1 MAEKENKIITD
12 EMKKDAIT
20 MESSS
25 SDYGFFD
32 NKYVR
37 AGIATA
43 LAVYAAKKE
52 PYMLKSFSEKMEEF
66 GKEDRDARRKYI
78 ESSAEGIGKVLAE
91 NAARRKERIT
101 DFSEKIN
108 NLTVYTKDKYK
119 SASMIKAGLYTKML
133 SEATAGT
140 DINSLF
146 TVTNEFTGDKGN
158 LSTSELAGMLAGTP
172 KAEFPSKQFIAP
184 KRISPVS
191 KFISG
196 SDDEDVTSDVRAQT
210 QALVPDAFQDGDT
223 DKIDAEVNLGGTLTE
238 RGKQFFSP
246 KVAGDSGERSTNNI
260 IVNKI
265 LAAIGGTRKTKE
277 TVNGLVYQYDSTIEA
292 KNIIAND
299 VKDKIFTEI
308 IELQKKE
315 KGMTRATATQRIL
328 DKYKFGKGTTT
339 YPELQKYVNPSN
351 KNEKEEKTEEK
362 TGEKK
367 TNTSLTLDLAK
378 KLKDAMKLDDYYTTG
393 QGGKKFNKSKFLIFQ
408 SNEISALV
416 QKLASDST
424 SKYFDKPDA
433 ARTYIKNEIDKA
445 MKKKE

>member
-1 MAEKENKIITD
+1 MAEKENKVITD

-119 SASMIKAGLYTKML
+119 AASMIKAGLYTKMIG
-133 SEATAGT
+133 EATAGK

-146 TVTNEFTGDKGN
+146 TVTEEFKGDKGS
-158 LSTSELAGMLAGTP
+158 LSTAQLAGMLSGTP

-246 KVAGDSGERSTNNI
+246 KVAGDLGERRTNNI
-260 IVNKI
+260 IVDNI
-265 LAAIGGTRKTKE
+265 LAAIGGTRKTRD
-277 TVNGLVYQYDSTIEA
+277 TVNGLIYQYDSEIEE
-292 KNIIAND
+292 KKILANR
-299 VKDKIFTEI
+299 VKDKIFQEI

-315 KGMTRATATQRIL
+315 KGITRATATQRIL
-328 DKYKFGKGTTT
+328 DKYGFGKGTTT
-339 YPELQKYVNPSN
+339 YPELQKFIQKKP
-351 KNEKEEKTEEK
+351 EIKEEKKDETKSGTELVS
-362 TGEKK
+362 G
-367 TNTSLTLDLAK
+367 LVQ
-378 KLKDAMKLDDYYTTG
+378 KLKDAMKKDEFFLPVE
-393 QGGKKFNKSKFLIFQ
+393 GGKKFNKKKFLIFQ
-408 SNEISALV
+408 SNQVSAIIKKLVADPKSKYYLKPAEARAYIMGEIS
-416 QKLASDST
+416 
-424 SKYFDKPDA
+424 
-433 ARTYIKNEIDKA
+433 KA
-445 MKKKE
+445 MK

>member
-1 MAEKENKIITD
+1 MAEKENKLITD

-52 PYMLKSFSEKMEEF
+52 PYMLKSFAEKMEEF

-101 DFSEKIN
+101 DLSEKIN

-119 SASMIKAGLYTKML
+119 SASMIKAGLYTKMIA
-133 SEATAGT
+133 EATAGT

-146 TVTNEFTGDKGN
+146 TVANEFDGDKGS
-158 LSTSELAGMLAGTP
+158 LSTAQLAGMLAGTP
-172 KAEFPSKQFIAP
+172 KGTFPSKQFIAP

-196 SDDEDVTSDVRAQT
+196 SGDEDVTSDVRAQT
-210 QALVPDAFQDGDT
+210 QALVPDAFKEGDT
-223 DKIDAEVNLGGTLTE
+223 DSIDAEVNLGGTLTD
-238 RGKQFFSP
+238 RGRQFFSP
-246 KVAGDSGERSTNNI
+246 KVAGDLGERRTNNI
-260 IVNKI
+260 IVDNI
-265 LAAIGGTRKTKE
+265 LAAIGGTRKTTE
-277 TVNGLVYQYDSTIEA
+277 TVNGLVYQYDSEIEQ
-292 KNIIAND
+292 KKLIANNA
-299 VKDKIFTEI
+299 KDKIFAEI

-328 DKYKFGKGTTT
+328 DKYGFGKGTTT
-339 YPELQKYVNPSN
+339 YPELQKFLQ
-351 KNEKEEKTEEK
+351 
-362 TGEKK
+362 KK
-367 TNTSLTLDLAK
+367 TDVKDDKDSKDDKKKSSTSLTSDLVK
-378 KLKDAMKLDDYYTTG
+378 KLKDAMKSDEYYTTG

-408 SNEISALV
+408 SNEVSKLV
-416 QKLASDST
+416 AQLSSDST
-424 SKYFDKPDA
+424 SEYFNRPDA
-433 ARTYIKNEIDKA
+433 ARTYIKGEIDKA

>member
-1 MAEKENKIITD
+1 MAEKENKVITD

-119 SASMIKAGLYTKML
+119 AASMIKAGLYTKMIG
-133 SEATAGT
+133 EATAGK

-146 TVTNEFTGDKGN
+146 TVTEEFKGDKGS
-158 LSTSELAGMLAGTP
+158 LSTAQLAGMLSGTP

-246 KVAGDSGERSTNNI
+246 KVAGDLGERRTNNI
-260 IVNKI
+260 IVDNI
-265 LAAIGGTRKTKE
+265 LAAIGGTRKTRD
-277 TVNGLVYQYDSTIEA
+277 TVNGLIYQYDSEIEE
-292 KNIIAND
+292 KKILANS
-299 VKDKIFTEI
+299 VKDKIFQEI

-315 KGMTRATATQRIL
+315 KGITRATATQRIL
-328 DKYKFGKGTTT
+328 DKYGFGKGTTT
-339 YPELQKYVNPSN
+339 YPELQKFIQKKP
-351 KNEKEEKTEEK
+351 EIKEEKKDETKSGTELVS
-362 TGEKK
+362 G
-367 TNTSLTLDLAK
+367 LVQ
-378 KLKDAMKLDDYYTTG
+378 KLKDAMKKDEFFLPVE
-393 QGGKKFNKSKFLIFQ
+393 GGKKFNKKKFLIFQ
-408 SNEISALV
+408 SNQVSAIIKKLVADPKSKYYLKPAEARAYIMGEIS
-416 QKLASDST
+416 
-424 SKYFDKPDA
+424 
-433 ARTYIKNEIDKA
+433 KA
-445 MKKKE
+445 MK

>member
-1 MAEKENKIITD
+1 MAEKENKLITD

-52 PYMLKSFSEKMEEF
+52 PYMLKSFAEKMEEF

-101 DFSEKIN
+101 DLSEKIN

-119 SASMIKAGLYTKML
+119 SASMIKAGLYTKMIA
-133 SEATAGT
+133 EATAGT

-146 TVTNEFTGDKGN
+146 TVANEFDGDKGS
-158 LSTSELAGMLAGTP
+158 LSTAQLAGMLAGTP
-172 KAEFPSKQFIAP
+172 KGTFPSKQFIAP

-196 SDDEDVTSDVRAQT
+196 SGDEDVTSDVRAQT
-210 QALVPDAFQDGDT
+210 QALVPDAFKEGDT
-223 DKIDAEVNLGGTLTE
+223 DSIDAEVNLGGTLTE

-246 KVAGDSGERSTNNI
+246 KVAGDLGERRTNNI
-260 IVNKI
+260 IVDNI
-265 LAAIGGTRKTKE
+265 LAAIGGTRKTTE
-277 TVNGLVYQYDSTIEA
+277 TVNGLVYQYDSEIEQ
-292 KNIIAND
+292 KKLIANNA
-299 VKDKIFTEI
+299 KDKIFAEI

-328 DKYKFGKGTTT
+328 DKYGFGKGTTT
-339 YPELQKYVNPSN
+339 YPELQKFVQKKPEI
-351 KNEKEEKTEEK
+351 KDDKTK
-362 TGEKK
+362 DKK
-367 TNTSLTLDLAK
+367 DKKKSSTSLTSDLAK
-378 KLKDAMKLDDYYTTG
+378 KLKDAMKLDEYYTTG

-408 SNEISALV
+408 SNEISKLV
-416 QKLASDST
+416 AQLASDST
-424 SKYFDKPDA
+424 SKYFNKPDA
-433 ARTYIKNEIDKA
+433 ARTYIKGEINKA
-445 MKKKE
+445 MK

>member
-1 MAEKENKIITD
+1 MAEKENKIIQD
-12 EMKKDAIT
+12 EMKKDAVT

-43 LAVYAAKKE
+43 LAVYASKKE

-119 SASMIKAGLYTKML
+119 AASMIKAGLYTKML

-158 LSTSELAGMLAGTP
+158 LSTAQLAGMLSGTP

-238 RGKQFFSP
+238 RGQQFFSP
-246 KVAGDSGERSTNNI
+246 KVPGDTGERMTNNI
-260 IVNKI
+260 IVDNI
-265 LAAIGGTRKTKE
+265 LAAIGGTRKTEKGL
-277 TVNGLVYQYDSTIEA
+277 NGLIFQYDSEIEE
-292 KNIIAND
+292 KKILANS
-299 VKDKIFTEI
+299 VKDKIFQEI

-328 DKYKFGKGTTT
+328 DKYRFGKGTTT
-339 YPELQKYVNPSN
+339 YPELQKFVQKKKPEVENNALKN
-351 KNEKEEKTEEK
+351 KNDKNKSS
-362 TGEKK
+362 
-367 TNTSLTLDLAK
+367 TSLTSDLAK
-378 KLKDAMKLDDYYTTG
+378 KLNDAMQSNEYYTIG
-393 QGGKKFNKSKFLIFQ
+393 QGGKKFNRSKFLIFQ

-424 SKYFDKPDA
+424 SKYYNKPDT
-433 ARTYIKNEIDKA
+433 ARTYIKNEINKA

>member
-1 MAEKENKIITD
+1 MAEKENKLITD

-52 PYMLKSFSEKMEEF
+52 PYMLKSFAEKMEEF

-101 DFSEKIN
+101 DLSEKIN

-119 SASMIKAGLYTKML
+119 SASMIKAGLYTKMIA
-133 SEATAGT
+133 EATSGK

-146 TVTNEFTGDKGN
+146 TVTEEFKGDKGS
-158 LSTSELAGMLAGTP
+158 LSTAQLAGILSGTP
-172 KAEFPSKQFIAP
+172 TDTFPSKQFIAP

-196 SDDEDVTSDVRAQT
+196 SGDEDVTSDVRAQT
-210 QALVPDAFQDGDT
+210 QALVPDAFKEGDT
-223 DKIDAEVNLGGTLTE
+223 DSIDAEVNLGGTLTE
-238 RGKQFFSP
+238 RGKQFFST
-246 KVAGDSGERSTNNI
+246 KVSGDLTERTTNNI
-260 IVNKI
+260 IVENI
-265 LAAIGGTRKTKE
+265 IEAIGGIQKQVSTASGPE
-277 TVNGLVYQYDSTIEA
+277 YQYDSEIAEKKRIAKLA
-292 KNIIAND
+292 KND
-299 VKDKIFTEI
+299 IFTEVL
-308 IELQKKE
+308 ELQKKE
-315 KGMTRATATQRIL
+315 KGMTRTRALQIVL
-328 DKYKFGKGTTT
+328 NKYKFGKGTTT
-339 YPELQKYVNPSN
+339 YPELQKFVQ
-351 KNEKEEKTEEK
+351 
-362 TGEKK
+362 KK
-367 TNTSLTLDLAK
+367 TDVKDDKDSKDDKKKSSTSLTSDLAK
-378 KLKDAMKLDDYYTTG
+378 KLKDAMKLDEYYTTG

-408 SNEISALV
+408 SNEISKLV
-416 QKLASDST
+416 AQLASDST
-424 SKYFDKPDA
+424 SKYFNKPDA
-433 ARTYIKNEIDKA
+433 ARTYIKGEIDKA

>member
-1 MAEKENKIITD
+1 MAEKENKIIQD
-12 EMKKDAIT
+12 EMKKDAVT

-172 KAEFPSKQFIAP
+172 KSAFPSKQFTAP
-184 KRISPVS
+184 RKISPIS
-191 KFISG
+191 RFIGG
-196 SDDEDVTSDVRAQT
+196 SDAEDVTSEVKSQT
-210 QALVPDAFQDGDT
+210 QALVPEAFQDGDT
-223 DKIDAEVNLGGTLTE
+223 DKIDAEVNLGGSLTD

-246 KVAGDSGERSTNNI
+246 KVAGDTGERMTNNI
-260 IVNKI
+260 IVDNI
-265 LAAIGGTRKTKE
+265 LAAIGGTRKTEKGL
-277 TVNGLVYQYDSTIEA
+277 NGLIFQYDSEIEE
-292 KNIIAND
+292 KKIIANS
-299 VKDKIFTEI
+299 VKDKIFQEI

-328 DKYKFGKGTTT
+328 DKYGFGKGTTT
-339 YPELQKYVNPSN
+339 YPELQKFITKKV
-351 KNEKEEKTEEK
+351 KDED
-362 TGEKK
+362 EKK
-367 TNTSLTLDLAK
+367 DKTKSSAGLVSGLIQ
-378 KLKDAMKLDDYYTTG
+378 KLKDAMKSDEYFKRG
-393 QGGKKFNKSKFLIFQ
+393 QGGKKFDRKKFLIFQ
-408 SNEISALV
+408 SNQVSAIIKKLVADPKSKYYLKPAEARAYIMGEIS
-416 QKLASDST
+416 
-424 SKYFDKPDA
+424 
-433 ARTYIKNEIDKA
+433 KA
-445 MKKKE
+445 MK

>member
-119 SASMIKAGLYTKML
+119 AASMIKAGLYTKMIG
-133 SEATAGT
+133 EATAGK

-146 TVTNEFTGDKGN
+146 TVTEEFKGD
-158 LSTSELAGMLAGTP
+158 TGMLSGTP

-246 KVAGDSGERSTNNI
+246 KVAGDLGERRTNNI
-260 IVNKI
+260 IVDNI
-265 LAAIGGTRKTKE
+265 LAAIGGTRKTRD
-277 TVNGLVYQYDSTIEA
+277 TVNGLIYQYDSEIEE
-292 KNIIAND
+292 KKILANS
-299 VKDKIFTEI
+299 VKDKIFQEI

-315 KGMTRATATQRIL
+315 KGITRATATQRIL
-328 DKYKFGKGTTT
+328 DKYGFGKGTTT
-339 YPELQKYVNPSN
+339 YPELQKFIQKKP
-351 KNEKEEKTEEK
+351 EIKEEKKDETKSGTELVS
-362 TGEKK
+362 G
-367 TNTSLTLDLAK
+367 LVQ
-378 KLKDAMKLDDYYTTG
+378 KLKDAMKKDEFFLPVE
-393 QGGKKFNKSKFLIFQ
+393 GGKKFNKKKFLIFQ
-408 SNEISALV
+408 SNQVSAIIKKLVADPKSKYYLKPAEARAYIMGEIS
-416 QKLASDST
+416 
-424 SKYFDKPDA
+424 
-433 ARTYIKNEIDKA
+433 KA
-445 MKKKE
+445 MK